1 MKKLYAFLFLLLGLV
16 LQAQQIKSIKYV
28 NLTKI
33 SQNIANEQLGNK
45 VGDDLDLSKI
55 NVFIKL
61 FYSYNYFDDISVS
74 NDEGNIKIIFKEK
87 PSIAN
92 VELYG
97 YKSRKDDIDRIKKE
111 IGLRKGSMY
120 SSKKIKN
127 AKSLLLRKLE
137 SDGFINSVVEVEIE
151 HLNESSVSVSFS
163 VNKGDEII
171 IKKVN
176 YYGATKLDKND
187 FKKVTFN
194 KEEEFFP
201 WFITQNDGELKAEEL
216 KHDGARIRELYLE
229 NGYLDIEIKDPFL
242 EVDFLSN
249 QANLDFYINE
259 GQQYITNSIT
269 LYVNSEIINAKDLY
283 PQLKL
288 KKNKVFNIKKLR
300 HDVNFIKKEIYNL
313 SYAFAEIKYDIKKD
327 SKNGTTDIIFNV
339 IPGKKI
345 LINDVKISGNSRTLD
360 NVIRRNV
367 YLAPKDKFNLTD
379 LTDSI
384 SKLKR
389 TGFFDKVTVEEEIIS
404 DDKINLHVN
413 VQEAAT
419 GNIILG
425 GGFGSYDKVM
435 ISGSIK
441 DKNIFGSGLNL
452 GVSTDLSK
460 RKSDLSISL
469 KNPAI
474 NDSLYHGDISINN
487 DKQEINNDVYELEKK
502 SKGFSIGLGKEY
514 FRNLKLGLTYKL
526 DSIKESY
533 DYESDFKKKTG
544 KQYYINTKYV
554 LSSLTP
560 YLNFN
565 NTDDYFVPRE
575 GMKTGMSMEYA
586 GIGGDSKFIKS
597 SLYFKYF
604 YSLND
609 AYELDW
615 ILRYKIQANHIK
627 DNGQIHQGDSLYL
640 GGVRSLRGYK
650 SYAFGPNN
658 EDGEIEDPYKFMAAS
673 SIELSFPVSNA
684 MKMRWGVFYD
694 YGMTGKKSF
703 SDIKRSSAGALFE
716 WISPFG
722 PLQLIFANALDKK
735 KGDDTSNFE
744 FSLGSSF

>member
-1 MKKLYAFLFLLLGLV
+1 MKKQYAFLFLLLGLM

-33 SQNIANEQLGNK
+33 SQNIANEQLGYK
-45 VGDDLDLSKI
+45 VGDEIDINKI
-55 NVFIKL
+55 NIFIKK
-61 FYSYNYFDDISVS
+61 FYAYNYFDDISVI
-74 NDEGNIKIIFKEK
+74 NNNGNLKIIFKEK
-87 PSIAN
+87 PSISN
-92 VELYG
+92 IELYG
-97 YKSRKDDIDRIKKE
+97 YKTRKDDINKIKKE
-111 IGLRKGSMY
+111 VGLKKGSMY
-120 SSKKIKN
+120 SPKKIKN
-127 AKSLLLRKLE
+127 AKSLLLKKLE
-137 SDGFINSVVEVEIE
+137 NDGFINSVVEVEIE
-151 HLNESSVSVSFS
+151 YLSQSSVSVIFN

-176 YYGATKLDKND
+176 YYGATKFDKDD
-187 FKKVTFN
+187 FEKVTFN
-194 KEEEFFP
+194 KEEEFIP
-201 WFITQNDGELKAEEL
+201 WFITQNDGELKAEQL
-216 KHDGARIRELYLE
+216 KYDATRIRELYLE
-229 NGYLDIEIKDPFL
+229 HGYLDIDIKDPFL

-249 QANLDFYINE
+249 QANLDFHISE
-259 GQQYITNSIT
+259 GQQYTTNSIT
-269 LYVNSEIINAKDLY
+269 IYVNSEIIDAKDLY
-283 PQLKL
+283 SKLRL
-288 KKNKVFNIKKLR
+288 KKNRVFNIKKLR
-300 HDVNFIKKEIYNL
+300 HDVNFIKKEIANL
-313 SYAFAEIKYDIKKD
+313 SYAFADIKYDIKKD
-327 SKNGTTDIIFNV
+327 SKNATTDIIFNV
-339 IPGKKI
+339 IPGKEI
-345 LINDVKISGNSRTLD
+345 FINDVKISGNSRTLD
-360 NVIRRNV
+360 KVIRRNV

-379 LTDSI
+379 LKDST

-389 TGFFDKVTVEEEIIS
+389 TGFFDKVIIQEERIS
-404 DDKINLHVN
+404 DNKINLHVK

-452 GVSTDLSK
+452 GVSADLSK
-460 RKSDLSISL
+460 RKSDFSIFL

-474 NDSLYHGDISINN
+474 YDSLYHGHISINN
-487 DKQEINNDVYELEKK
+487 DKQEINNSVYELEKK

-526 DSIKESY
+526 SSIKENY
-533 DYESDFKKKTG
+533 DYQNNFKKKIG
-544 KQYYINTKYV
+544 KKYYGNKKYI

-560 YLNFN
+560 YLNFD
-565 NTDDYFVPRE
+565 NTDDYFVPRD
-575 GMKTGMSMEYA
+575 GIKSGMSMEYA
-586 GIGGDSKFIKS
+586 GVGGDSKFIKS
-597 SLYFKYF
+597 SLYLKYF

-609 AYELDW
+609 KYELDW

-640 GGVRSLRGYK
+640 GGTSSLRGYK

-658 EDGEIEDPYKFMAAS
+658 ENGQIEDPYKFMAAS
-673 SIELSFPVSNA
+673 AIELSFPLSNA

-694 YGMTGKKSF
+694 YGMTGKKAF
-703 SDIKRSSAGALFE
+703 TDIKRSSAGALFE

-735 KGDDTSNFE
+735 KTDDTSNFE

>member
-1 MKKLYAFLFLLLGLV
+1 MKKQYTFLFLLLGLI

-33 SQNIANEQLGNK
+33 SQNIANEQLGYK
-45 VGDDLDLSKI
+45 VGDELDINKI
-55 NVFIKL
+55 NTFIKK
-61 FYSYNYFDDISVS
+61 FYSYNYFDDISVL
-74 NDEGNIKIIFKEK
+74 NDKGNIKIIFKEK

-97 YKSRKDDIDRIKKE
+97 YKTKKDDINKIKKE
-111 IGLRKGSMY
+111 IGLMKGSMY
-120 SSKKIKN
+120 SSKKIKD
-127 AKSLLLRKLE
+127 AKSLLVKKLE
-137 SDGFINSVVEVEIE
+137 NDGFINSVVEVDIE
-151 HLNESSVSVSFS
+151 YLNSSSVSVIFS
-163 VNKGDEII
+163 VNKGDEIT

-176 YYGATKLDKND
+176 YYGAKEFEKSD
-187 FKKVTFN
+187 FEKITFN

-201 WFITQNDGELKAEEL
+201 WFITQNDGELKAEQL
-216 KHDGARIRELYLE
+216 KYDASRIKELYLE
-229 NGYLDIEIKDPFL
+229 NGYLDIDVKDPFL

-259 GQQYITNSIT
+259 GQQYTTNSIT
-269 LYVNSEIINAKDLY
+269 IYVNSEIIDAKDLY
-283 PQLKL
+283 SQLKL

-300 HDVNFIKKEIYNL
+300 HDVNFIKKEIANL
-313 SYAFAEIKYDIKKD
+313 SYAFAQIKYDIKKD
-327 SKNGTTDIIFNV
+327 SKNATTDIILNV

-345 LINDVKISGNSRTLD
+345 FINDVKISGNNRTLD
-360 NVIRRNV
+360 KVVRRNV

-379 LTDSI
+379 LKDSI

-389 TGFFDKVTVEEEIIS
+389 TGFFEKVNIKEERIS
-404 DDKINLHVN
+404 DDKINLDVK

-435 ISGSIK
+435 ISGSVK

-452 GVSTDLSK
+452 GVSADLSK
-460 RKSDLSISL
+460 RKSNFSISL
-469 KNPAI
+469 INPAI
-474 NDSLYHGDISINN
+474 NDSLYHGNFSISN
-487 DKQEINNDVYELEKK
+487 DKQDINNSVYDLEKK

-526 DSIKESY
+526 NSTKENY
-533 DYESDFKKKTG
+533 DYESDFKKKTE
-544 KQYYINTKYV
+544 KQYYSNTKYV

-565 NTDDYFVPRE
+565 NTDDYFVPRD
-575 GMKTGMSMEYA
+575 GITSGMSMEYA

-609 AYELDW
+609 DYELDW
-615 ILRYKIQANHIK
+615 ILRYKIQAKHIK

-658 EDGEIEDPYKFMAAS
+658 EDGQIEDPYKFMAAS

-694 YGMTGKKSF
+694 YGMTGEKSF
-703 SDIKRSSAGALFE
+703 TDIKRSSAGALFE